1 MDIAKTSLL
10 TELGSDD
17 IAQLLARFD
26 GRQGANRSV
35 GGRAQIEAQTD
46 IEALRA
52 WLVRYIDS
60 PRTYANY
67 RKEAERLLLWAVL
80 ERRKDLSSL
89 SLEDFLA
96 YRLFLADPQ
105 PAQRW
110 VVQGRSRPP
119 RHHVAWRPFAGPLSE
134 SSRNQAVLILNSLFS
149 WLVQA
154 GYLAGNPLAL
164 SHQGRRTR
172 KSAAPQQRY
181 LSRQQWRWVQDYIQS
196 LPEDSQTEL
205 RYKARVRWLFSILY
219 GGALRISELVQARMA
234 DVHERADAGATAQW
248 WLHIHGKGDKWRRV
262 PLTQELFSELRRYR
276 EVHGLNGL
284 PQALEPSP
292 LLMSAGASDKHLSR
306 AMAHVLVKQVFQ
318 GSADRLRTLHP
329 DQESQARV
337 LEHASAHWL
346 RHSAGSHL
354 ADQGVDL
361 RIIRDTLGH
370 ESIATTN
377 IYLHTD
383 DDHRHQALEQSH
395 NLGWS

>member
-1 MDIAKTSLL
+1 MEIIPSSSS

-26 GRQGANRSV
+26 GRQGVNRSMS
-35 GGRAQIEAQTD
+35 GRAQIEAQTD

-52 WLVRYIDS
+52 WLARYIDS

-89 SLEDFLA
+89 SLEDILA

-105 PAQRW
+105 PAHRW
-110 VVQGRSRPP
+110 VAQGRARPA
-119 RHHVAWRPFAGPLSE
+119 RHHAAWRPFAGPLSE
-134 SSRNQAVLILNSLFS
+134 SSRNQALLILNSLFS

-164 SHQGRRTR
+164 SHQGRRQ
-172 KSAAPQQRY
+172 KKASAPQQRY

-196 LPEDSQTEL
+196 LSEDTPSEH
-205 RYKARVRWLFSILY
+205 RHKARVRWLFSILY
-219 GGALRISELVQARMA
+219 GGALRISELIQARMA
-234 DVHERADAGATAQW
+234 DVQQRPEAPSSAQW
-248 WLHIHGKGDKWRRV
+248 WLQIHGKGDKWRRV
-262 PLTQELFSELRRYR
+262 PLTQELYEELMRYR
-276 EVHGLNGL
+276 QAHDLQGP
-284 PQALEPSP
+284 PQALEPYP
-292 LLMSAGASDKHLSR
+292 LLMSSGASDKHLSR

-318 GSADRLRTLHP
+318 GSADRLRSLYP

-337 LEHASAHWL
+337 LEQASAHWL

-377 IYLHTD
+377 IYLHAGD
-383 DDHRHQALEQSH
+383 DQRHRALEQSH
-395 NLGWS
+395 RLGWD

>member
-1 MDIAKTSLL
+1 MEIANTSPS
-10 TELGSDD
+10 TDLGSDD

-26 GRQGANRSV
+26 GRQGANRSI

-52 WLVRYIDS
+52 WLARYIDS

-89 SLEDFLA
+89 SLEDILA

-105 PAQRW
+105 PAHRW
-110 VVQGRSRPP
+110 VVQGRSRPA
-119 RHHVAWRPFAGPLSE
+119 RHHAAWRPFAGPLSE
-134 SSRNQAVLILNSLFS
+134 SSRNQALLILNSLFS

-164 SHQGRRTR
+164 SHQGRRQKKTT
-172 KSAAPQQRY
+172 APQQRY
-181 LSRQQWRWVQDYIQS
+181 LTRLQWRWVQDYIQA
-196 LPEDSQTEL
+196 LPEDTQSEL

-234 DVHERADAGATAQW
+234 DVQERVDAGTTAQW

-262 PLTQELFSELRRYR
+262 PLTQELYGELMRYR
-276 EVHGLNGL
+276 QAHGLEGP
-284 PQALEPSP
+284 PQALEPYP
-292 LLMSAGASDKHLSR
+292 LLMSAGASDKHLTR

-318 GSADRLRTLHP
+318 G
-329 DQESQARV
+329 
-337 LEHASAHWL
+337 
-346 RHSAGSHL
+346 
-354 ADQGVDL
+354 
-361 RIIRDTLGH
+361 
-370 ESIATTN
+370 
-377 IYLHTD
+377 
-383 DDHRHQALEQSH
+383 
-395 NLGWS
+395 